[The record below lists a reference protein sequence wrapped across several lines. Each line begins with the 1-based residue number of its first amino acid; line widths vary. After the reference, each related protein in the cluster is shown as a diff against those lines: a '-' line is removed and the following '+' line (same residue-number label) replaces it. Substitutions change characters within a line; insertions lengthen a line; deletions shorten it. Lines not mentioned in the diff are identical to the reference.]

1 MTEPEAHP
9 SQAEMPAYDREQWE
23 RLEAYWSKRANARG
37 TPKWLTDGA
46 RSAASATGKAAKS
59 ASAAVGK
66 VVPDAVK
73 DAAGKVVPDRVK
85 DAAVTAGDAVVDKAL
100 RPAVA
105 TAVHLIELANDWAV
119 ELQDPDSVLATAR
132 KRGLGVENLADL
144 RDVQLK
150 DCDRL
155 LTRETL
161 KWRTAGAVEGAG
173 MGALALVPVA
183 GIPASIF
190 ADVIVMDVL
199 CASIATRVA
208 YSYGF
213 DAKDPAEKEF
223 VESMV
228 ATALTKQL
236 AKAGPLN
243 ETALAHHAF
252 AGRQRWSA
260 KLRQDHRIGEA
271 LEKLMSRWY
280 SGGRVP
286 VQHVSKGLWVLA
298 ILVGAGTN
306 SHVLARVADHSRR
319 YCQTRWLCE
328 RYGLPLPT
336 ALRKP
341 EPSSPGD
348 LSADEADQDTDG
360 GLGE

>member
-1 MTEPEAHP
+1 
-9 SQAEMPAYDREQWE
+9 MPAYDREQWE

-46 RSAASATGKAAKS
+46 RSAASATGRAAKS
-59 ASAAVGK
+59 ASAAVSK

-73 DAAGKVVPDRVK
+73 DAAGKVVVPDRVK

-119 ELQDPDSVLATAR
+119 ELQDPLSVLATAR
-132 KRGLGVENLADL
+132 KRGLDVESLADL

-150 DCDRL
+150 DRDRL

-161 KWRTAGAVEGAG
+161 KWRTAGAIEGAG

-228 ATALTKQL
+228 ANGTHQA
-236 AKAGPLN
+236 AGEGRAAEGDGTGSPGLRRPSEMVGEAPPRPPHRRSAGGVHVPLV
-243 ETALAHHAF
+243 
-252 AGRQRWSA
+252 QRWA
-260 KLRQDHRIGEA
+260 RPGPAREQGA
-271 LEKLMSRWY
+271 L
-280 SGGRVP
+280 
-286 VQHVSKGLWVLA
+286 GLGDPRRCRDQLP
-298 ILVGAGTN
+298 
-306 SHVLARVADHSRR
+306 HPCSRR
-319 YCQTRWLCE
+319 
-328 RYGLPLPT
+328 
-336 ALRKP
+336 
-341 EPSSPGD
+341 
-348 LSADEADQDTDG
+348 
-360 GLGE
+360 